1 METTMIDTIHYKL
14 LHAVTDYDRKQST
27 EPGYNVYALSLYLGA
42 IDRAERRI
50 EEGQSL
56 RQALV
61 ASFTGRLLTVVL
73 KAVGEP
79 KATDTEQR
87 GNLADCGF

>member
-1 METTMIDTIHYKL
+1 MIDTIHYNL
-14 LHAVTDYDRKQST
+14 LHAVADYDRKQST

-87 GNLADCGF
+87 GSLADCGF